1 MPRKTDLTKPAD
13 WIFIADSDL
22 GMIRLSARQE
32 VAFHGCRSKLAEVI
46 EKLLKAELIRSGWF
60 LKKTHDLI
68 ELGEELARRSPDLL
82 LIARPLCGAF
92 AQVYFTDRYPGFDL
106 EDPDWPAFRAHL
118 AEVEHPLA
126 TIRVRVG

>member
-1 MPRKTDLTKPAD
+1 MPRKTDSGNPAD

-22 GMIRLSARQE
+22 DMIRLSAQEE
-32 VAFHGCRSKLAEVI
+32 VAYPGCRSKLSEVI
-46 EKLLKAELIRSGWF
+46 EKLLKAELIRTGWF

-68 ELGEELARRSPDLL
+68 ELGEELAQRSPDLL
-82 LIARPLCGAF
+82 PIAKPLCEAF

-118 AEVEHPLA
+118 AQVEHLLA
-126 TIRVRVG
+126 TVRARVG